1 MIVIFDR
8 QHFGK
13 PGKADLGAGVDLDGD
28 GVVESQE
35 QEANLTPLYYMA
47 AKQTLEQMGHRVI
60 VLDSGWYQ
68 DRHKRANEI
77 AAQNPTQK
85 VAYLACHIN
94 AGKGDYSVMIHDE
107 RSANGKRLADSLMR
121 GLERRQIS
129 GLKRHLV
136 RSATATNEWKRGFS
150 TISGIFAGPANI
162 AGVCVE
168 PYFLDRPEHA
178 GLSTAS
184 GGVLLGDALT
194 VGLLAW
200 GL

>member
-35 QEANLTPLYYMA
+35 QEANLTPLYYMP
-47 AKQTLEQMGHRVI
+47 AKQTLEQMGHRVF

-121 GLERRQIS
+121 GLERRQIP

-178 GLSTAS
+178 GLATAS
-184 GGVLLGDALT
+184 GGVLLGDALI